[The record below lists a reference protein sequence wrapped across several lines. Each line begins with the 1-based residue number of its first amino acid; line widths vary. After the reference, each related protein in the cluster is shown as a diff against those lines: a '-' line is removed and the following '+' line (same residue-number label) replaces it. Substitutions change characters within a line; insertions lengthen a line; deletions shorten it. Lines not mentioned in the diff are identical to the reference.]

1 MGAPRSLATKLLR
14 AALRHCPE
22 ESREWAGAMLRE
34 LDFIEGEWE
43 ALFWALGGTT
53 AIFQHSGLGWRGVL
67 RRLLGKQSEDEEKSM
82 NNIGKKTVGVL
93 SGAGVALALVLIAF
107 GLLVGTHF
115 LFPSLGLDRAEWT
128 HILTIV
134 VIPEIVF
141 VIAAVMLWRTRRPM
155 AAGILLIGVVL
166 AVHVT
171 MHFAS
176 R

>member
-1 MGAPRSLATKLLR
+1 
-14 AALRHCPE
+14 
-22 ESREWAGAMLRE
+22 
-34 LDFIEGEWE
+34 
-43 ALFWALGGTT
+43 
-53 AIFQHSGLGWRGVL
+53 
-67 RRLLGKQSEDEEKSM
+67 M
-82 NNIGKKTVGVL
+82 NNIGKRTVGVL
-93 SGAGVALALVLIAF
+93 YGAGVALALVLIAF

-141 VIAAVMLWRTRRPM
+141 VVAAVMLWRTRRPM
-155 AAGILLIGVVL
+155 AAGILLIGLVL
-166 AVHVT
+166 AVHVS